1 MQMMVAEAAAA
12 ALGMTFVEGA
22 KSENQGSENPTRVTR
37 GGMNTGKIQKYDY
50 IEKSRRNARWPGE

>member
-1 MQMMVAEAAAA
+1 MMVAEAAAA

-37 GGMNTGKIQKYDY
+37 GGMNTGKIQKYDF
-50 IEKSRRNARWPGE
+50 I

>member
-22 KSENQGSENPTRVTR
+22 NSENQDSENPTRVTR
-37 GGMNTGKIQKYDY
+37 GGMNTGEIQKL
-50 IEKSRRNARWPGE
+50 KSRNHDEMRWPGG